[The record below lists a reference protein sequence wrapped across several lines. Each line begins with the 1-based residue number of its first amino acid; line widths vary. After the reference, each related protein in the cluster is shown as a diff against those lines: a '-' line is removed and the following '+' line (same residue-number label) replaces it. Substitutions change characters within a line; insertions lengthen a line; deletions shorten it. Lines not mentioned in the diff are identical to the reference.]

1 MKTHNT
7 EEIVSLKFIEL
18 FSKLEFKN
26 MLDLLHANVVSHIT
40 NFQGGVDV
48 ITGPHDYLSRLNTM
62 DVRNVELSIMP
73 TQIVTVKPGLIM
85 VMVEINASKGDK
97 VLHNFAT
104 HLLKFKGNK
113 IKELWMVEALPLGSS
128 EFWA

>member
-1 MKTHNT
+1 
-7 EEIVSLKFIEL
+7 
-18 FSKLEFKN
+18 

-40 NFQGGVDV
+40 NFQGGIDV

-73 TQIVTVKPGLIM
+73 TQIVTVKPRLIM

-97 VLHNFAT
+97 ILHNFTT
-104 HLLKFKGNK
+104 HLFKFKGNK
-113 IKELWMVEALPLGSS
+113 IKELWMVEALPKGSS